1 MSFLDALQTS
11 ASGLSAQR
19 LRMNLISSN
28 LANVNTTRT
37 EDGGPYRRKDAV
49 FKATESQTAFGD
61 QLNRSLAGNQLEEAN
76 VGVEVTEIRDDYRP
90 PILKFDPSHPDADE
104 QGYISLPNINVVEEM
119 VNMIS
124 ATRSYEANVTAIKA
138 SKDMASDAMDIG
150 R

>member
-1 MSFLDALQTS
+1 MSFLDALKSS

-37 EDGGPYRRKDAV
+37 DEGGPYKRKDAV
-49 FKATESQTAFGD
+49 FAAVPQSNEFARTLAER
-61 QLNRSLAGNQLEEAN
+61 LNPGID
-76 VGVEVTEIRDDYRP
+76 EVKVAAILDDNRAPIRK
-90 PILKFDPSHPDADE
+90 LDPDHPDADA
-104 QGYISLPNINVVEEM
+104 QGYINLPNINIVEEM

-124 ATRSYEANVTAIKA
+124 ASRSYEANVTAVNVTKE
-138 SKDMASDAMDIG
+138 MASEALDIG

>member
-1 MSFLDALQTS
+1 MSFLDALKSS

-37 EDGGPYRRKDAV
+37 EQGGPYKRKDAV
-49 FKATESQTAFGD
+49 FAAVPQKRDFAKTLAER
-61 QLNRSLAGNQLEEAN
+61 LNPNIEEVKVAA
-76 VGVEVTEIRDDYRP
+76 ILDDNRP
-90 PILKFDPSHPDADE
+90 PIRKHDPDHPDADA
-104 QGYISLPNINVVEEM
+104 QGFVELPNINIVEEM

-124 ATRSYEANVTAIKA
+124 ASRSYEANVTAVNVTKE
-138 SKDMASDAMDIG
+138 MASNALDIG